1 MQKSLMTNDYQHDY
15 QLAQSG
21 GFFDLSD
28 WGVIEIKGPDS
39 KDFLQRLST
48 VNLKTLEDGQWVP
61 GAFLTGRGT
70 VVVTGSLLRLQAE
83 NYLWVTP
90 PNQRQLSQEH
100 FEKFHFQER
109 LVIKDCTENYALV
122 GFWNKHPQ
130 GLRNVWGD
138 AWRPQLFW
146 HLFERSQQAH
156 QLREWQ
162 AQGFSPLGM
171 QLFHFFRVQAGV
183 PWLGWELSETE
194 LVLEAG
200 LEKAVARNKGCYPGQ
215 EVVERI
221 FTYGQVN
228 KKLLRVSVEL
238 TSSDVSQTPDLEI
251 SRGTEKIGQLK
262 SVLVHPQKPTQGVG
276 LAYIRKNF
284 WELDEAVQISPFIR
298 IRWYNSSSEVLTH
311 D

>member
-1 MQKSLMTNDYQHDY
+1 MQDSLMTNDYQRDY
-15 QLAQSG
+15 ELAQSG
-21 GFFDLSD
+21 GYFDLSD
-28 WGVIEIKGPDS
+28 WGVIGIEGPDS

-48 VNLKTLEDGQWVP
+48 VNLKTMEDGQLAP

-70 VVVTGSLLRLQAE
+70 VVVIGNLLRVHSE
-83 NYLWVTP
+83 RYLWMTA
-90 PNQRQLSQEH
+90 PNQRQLSLEH

-122 GFWNKHPQ
+122 GFWNKKPLDLQ
-130 GLRNVWGD
+130 NVWVD
-138 AWRPQLFW
+138 AWRPSLYW
-146 HLFERSQQAH
+146 HFFDRHQQMEKFQNWEARG
-156 QLREWQ
+156 LAR
-162 AQGFSPLGM
+162 LGM

-183 PWLGWELSETE
+183 PWLGWELSESE

-228 KKLLRVSVEL
+228 KKLLRVSAEL
-238 TSSDVSQTPDLEI
+238 TSTDVSQAPDLEI
-251 SRGTEKIGQLK
+251 SQGTEKMGQLK
-262 SVLVHPQKPTQGVG
+262 SILVHPQKPSRGVG
-276 LAYIRKNF
+276 LAYIKKSF
-284 WELDEAVQISPFIR
+284 WENDEAVQISPFIR
-298 IRWYNSSSEVLTH
+298 IRWYNSSSEVLSH